1 MVLQKRAEKYS
12 YSEYNQYILVGT
24 SRYLK
29 DVIVKFKVKDEDKL
43 KTMSLDEFFEGEFS
57 KYLIEEV
64 YLYGISYPKKE
75 LLNDLDSLKRIE
87 HYHIYCHY
95 EEETFFIEEYCK
107 VEELKIISKS
117 LAHIELFENIDN
129 SLKPA

>member
-12 YSEYNQYILVGT
+12 YSEDNEYILEGT

-29 DVIVKFKVKDEDKL
+29 DVVIKFKVENQL
-43 KTMSLDEFFEGEFS
+43 ITMSLDQFFEEGFS
-57 KYLIEEV
+57 KYLLEEI
-64 YLYGISYPKKE
+64 YLYGISYPKQE
-75 LLNDLDSLKRIE
+75 LLNDFDTLKRIE
-87 HYHIYCHY
+87 HYHINCQY
-95 EEETFFIEEYCK
+95 EEEIFFIEEYCK
-107 VEELKIISKS
+107 IEELKIISKS